1 MPSSRQT
8 LAPTNFKN
16 HKLRGEWA
24 ELRFMTRA
32 AEHGLMVSKPWGD
45 SAPYDLMVEHHG
57 RVLRIQVK
65 STECRRDN
73 CFKCHVASNG
83 VPYPKDSLD
92 FIAAYV
98 IPTDTWYIVPV
109 DAVGTQAHLLLA
121 PHRKGSKYDRYKE
134 AWRQLL

>member
-1 MPSSRQT
+1 MKINATKIR
-8 LAPTNFKN
+8 N

-24 ELRFMTRA
+24 EMRFMTRA

-65 STECRRDN
+65 STYCKRDN
-73 CFKCHVASNG
+73 CYKCHVSANG
-83 VPYPKDSLD
+83 IPYAKDRVD

-98 IPTDTWYIVPV
+98 IPADVWYIVPIT
-109 DAVGTQAHLLLA
+109 AVGTQAHLLLA
-121 PHRKGSKYDRYKE
+121 PHRQNSKYDRYKE
-134 AWRQLL
+134 AWRLLL